1 MTERGQGDLRTPGF
15 LLIFC
20 LLLGKLLGF
29 ATPPEY
35 SGDEPLV
42 LEEIIPPFLVEVHT
56 ELYSTPEQGEND
68 AGTEGNLRISTM
80 TPSAVS
86 EGEGM
91 MSPELL
97 LMVGIPLLLLL
108 LLSLIVVFLVR
119 YKKRRKSKPVPSS
132 QGSQSALQSYELGS
146 ENVKSPIFEEDTPS
160 VMEIEMEDLDKWMNS
175 INRNAECECL
185 PTVKEEEKESSHN
198 PSDAES

>member
-1 MTERGQGDLRTPGF
+1 MPERGQGNSRTPGF
-15 LLIFC
+15 LLIFS

-29 ATPPEY
+29 AVHPEY
-35 SGDEPLV
+35 SGDESLV
-42 LEEIIPPFLVEVHT
+42 PEETIPPYLVEVHT
-56 ELYSTPEQGEND
+56 ELSSTTEQGENNAETVQD
-68 AGTEGNLRISTM
+68 LQISTM
-80 TPSAVS
+80 TPSAES
-86 EGEGM
+86 EGEGLV
-91 MSPELL
+91 SLEFL

-108 LLSLIVVFLVR
+108 LLSLLVVFLVR

-160 VMEIEMEDLDKWMNS
+160 VMEIEMEELDKWMNS
-175 INRNAECECL
+175 MNRNAECECL
-185 PTVKEEEKESSHN
+185 PTVKEEEKESNHN